1 MANPLLLWF
10 STGAMIILFGTVCL
24 SFISRHRQSQLL
36 PLRGIT
42 LYIGINYLANLLPWL
57 KVSRCTFFY
66 HYMAAYLFSWFALA
80 LILENLITKP
90 NPFPR
95 YLGFSI
101 LGLIALS
108 FFYWLPIF
116 LGLPLTSQAFYWR
129 MLLPSWI

>member
-1 MANPLLLWF
+1 
-10 STGAMIILFGTVCL
+10 
-24 SFISRHRQSQLL
+24 
-36 PLRGIT
+36 
-42 LYIGINYLANLLPWL
+42 
-57 KVSRCTFFY
+57 
-66 HYMAAYLFSWFALA
+66 MAAYLFSWFALA

-90 NPFPR
+90 NPLPR

>member
-1 MANPLLLWF
+1 L
-10 STGAMIILFGTVCL
+10 
-24 SFISRHRQSQLL
+24 
-36 PLRGIT
+36 
-42 LYIGINYLANLLPWL
+42 
-57 KVSRCTFFY
+57 
-66 HYMAAYLFSWFALA
+66 
-80 LILENLITKP
+80 
-90 NPFPR
+90 PR